1 MQLLPYLG
9 GDNKDV
15 KCIEYAILYCFKD
28 EYPNT
33 VIISN
38 VKYAKYAKYVKYL
51 KYAENVLFGPPLV
64 QCKRAMLQCC
74 SRQL

>member
-1 MQLLPYLG
+1 MLLLPYPG

-15 KCIEYAILYCFKD
+15 KCIEYAILYCFKA
-28 EYPNT
+28 EYTNT
-33 VIISN
+33 VIMSI

-64 QCKRAMLQCC
+64 QCKRAMLQ
-74 SRQL
+74 